1 MTLGCFQNQVM
12 RRKMDLVSTTNFIS
26 RPAVYLTFK
35 NTFKSILTGH
45 DLLRSTLCKTY
56 FPRFMQKYMDFCKLC
71 PAYKGLLLIELS
83 LNQ

>member
-45 DLLRSTLCKTY
+45 DLLRSNAVQDLFSTVYAKVH
-56 FPRFMQKYMDFCKLC
+56 RFL
-71 PAYKGLLLIELS
+71 
-83 LNQ
+83 